1 MSAVLFGVFL
11 LTLLIGVPVTFAL
24 AIGSMAAVAS
34 AGLPMLVAPQRILPA
49 LTDNFSIIAIPLF
62 ILAGNI
68 IGRGG
73 LGERIV
79 ALANVLVG
87 RMRGGLSASNIVAS
101 MLFGGVSG
109 SATADTSAIGTIM
122 IPAMVKQGYD
132 KAYSTAVTVASS
144 PLGTI
149 IPPSIIIIVYCW
161 VSENSIAAMFAAG
174 YIPGIFIGL
183 VLIAASWIISVR
195 RGYPVA
201 ERTTWS
207 EKGRIALDALPGLST
222 VVIMI
227 GGIVGGVFT
236 ATEAGAVAA
245 VYGFLVSKFYYK
257 ELGWAEMPEI
267 LVETA
272 KLTGIV
278 TLIIGYASVFAW
290 LIAYDRLP
298 FTIAQWLADLGPSV
312 FVFLCLYLVL
322 LIFLGTFLAPTEGL
336 IIVVP
341 ILYPVAML
349 LGVHPLHFGMVSI
362 TGLALGHITPPVG
375 LCLFVGSAITGLS
388 IGTIVRAIV
397 PFYVACIVAVV
408 TIAFLPELSTWLPTT
423 LGYR

>member
-1 MSAVLFGVFL
+1 MSAVLFGVFIAA
-11 LTLLIGVPVTFAL
+11 LLIGVPVTFAL
-24 AIGSMAAVAS
+24 AIGSIVAVAA
-34 AGLPMLVAPQRILPA
+34 AGLPLLVAPQRIIPA
-49 LTDNFSIIAIPLF
+49 LSDNFSLLAIPLF

-73 LGERIV
+73 LGTRII
-79 ALANVLVG
+79 ALANAIVG
-87 RMRGGLSASNIVAS
+87 RSRGGLSSTNIVAS

-109 SATADTSAIGTIM
+109 SATADTSAIGTILV
-122 IPAMVKQGYD
+122 PAMVKQGYD
-132 KAYSTAVTVASS
+132 KAYSAAVTVASS

-161 VSENSIAAMFAAG
+161 VTENSIAGMFAAG
-174 YIPGIFIGL
+174 YLPGIFIGL
-183 VLIAASWIISVR
+183 MLITTGWIISVR
-195 RGYPVA
+195 RGYPIA
-201 ERTTWS
+201 EATSWR
-207 EKGRIALDALPGLST
+207 EKGKVFLDALPGLST
-222 VVIMI
+222 VVIII

-245 VYGFLVSKFYYK
+245 VWGLVVSRYYYG
-257 ELGWAEMPEI
+257 ELSWSDMPEI

-290 LIAYDRLP
+290 LIAFDRLP
-298 FTIAQWLADLGPSV
+298 YTIALKLAEIGPTN
-312 FVFLCLYLVL
+312 FVFLALYLVL
-322 LIFLGTFLAPTEGL
+322 LVFLGTFLAPTEGL

-341 ILYPVAML
+341 ILYPVAMTM
-349 LGVHPLHFGMVSI
+349 GIDPFHFGMVSI

-388 IGTIVRAIV
+388 VGRIVQAIV
-397 PFYVACIVAVV
+397 PFYFTCILSVLV
-408 TIAFLPELSTWLPTT
+408 IAFFPQLSTWLPHL

>member
-1 MSAVLFGVFL
+1 MTTVLFGVFIAA
-11 LTLLIGVPVTFAL
+11 LLIGVPVTFAL
-24 AIGSMAAVAS
+24 AIGSMAAIAF
-34 AGLPMLVAPQRILPA
+34 AGLPLLAAPQRIIPA
-49 LTDNFSIIAIPLF
+49 LSDNFSLLAIPLF

-73 LGERIV
+73 LGHRIV

-87 RMRGGLSASNIVAS
+87 RSRGGLSSTNIVAS

-109 SATADTSAIGTIM
+109 SATADTSAIGTILV
-122 IPAMVKQGYD
+122 PAMVRQGYD
-132 KAYSTAVTVASS
+132 KAYAAAVTVASS

-161 VSENSIAAMFAAG
+161 VTENSIAGMFAAG
-174 YIPGIFIGL
+174 YLPGIFIGL
-183 VLIAASWIISVR
+183 VLIGMGWVICIR

-201 ERTTWS
+201 ESTSWS
-207 EKGRIALDALPGLST
+207 EKFWIFLDALPGLST
-222 VVIMI
+222 VIIII

-245 VYGFLVSKFYYK
+245 VWGLLVSRYYYR
-257 ELGWAEMPEI
+257 ELAWSDLPAI
-267 LVETA
+267 LVDTA

-290 LIAYDRLP
+290 LIAFDRLP
-298 FTIAQWLADLGPSV
+298 YTIAQALADIGPSN
-312 FVFLCLYLVL
+312 FVFLALYLVL
-322 LIFLGTFLAPTEGL
+322 LVFLGTFLAPTEGL

-341 ILYPVAML
+341 ILYPVAL
-349 LGVHPLHFGMVSI
+349 TLGIDPFHFGMVSI

-375 LCLFVGSAITGLS
+375 LCLFVGSAITGLPV
-388 IGTIVRAIV
+388 GRIVQAIL
-397 PFYVACIVAVV
+397 PFYVACIFAVLM
-408 TIAFLPELSTWLPTT
+408 IALVPQMSTWLPHL

>member
-1 MSAVLFGVFL
+1 MSAVLFGVFIAA
-11 LTLLIGVPVTFAL
+11 LLIGVPVTFAL
-24 AIGSMAAVAS
+24 AIGSIVAVAA
-34 AGLPMLVAPQRILPA
+34 AGLPLLVAPQRIIPA
-49 LTDNFSIIAIPLF
+49 LSDNFSLLAIPLF

-73 LGERIV
+73 LGTRII
-79 ALANVLVG
+79 ALANAIVG
-87 RMRGGLSASNIVAS
+87 RSRGGLSSTNIVAS

-109 SATADTSAIGTIM
+109 SATADTSAIGTILV
-122 IPAMVKQGYD
+122 PAMVKQGYD
-132 KAYSTAVTVASS
+132 KAYSAAVTVASS

-161 VSENSIAAMFAAG
+161 VTENSIAGMFAAG
-174 YIPGIFIGL
+174 YLPGIFIGL
-183 VLIAASWIISVR
+183 MLIATGWIISVR
-195 RGYPVA
+195 RGYPIA
-201 ERTTWS
+201 EATSWR
-207 EKGRIALDALPGLST
+207 EKGNVFLDALPGLST
-222 VVIMI
+222 VVIII

-245 VYGFLVSKFYYK
+245 VWGLVVSRYYYG
-257 ELGWAEMPEI
+257 ELAWSDMPEI
-267 LVETA
+267 LVDTA

-290 LIAYDRLP
+290 LIAFDRLP
-298 FTIAQWLADLGPSV
+298 YTIALKLAEIGPTN
-312 FVFLCLYLVL
+312 FVFLALYLVL
-322 LIFLGTFLAPTEGL
+322 LVFLGTFLAPTEGL

-341 ILYPVAML
+341 ILYPVAMTM
-349 LGVHPLHFGMVSI
+349 GIDPFHFGMVSI

-388 IGTIVRAIV
+388 VGRIVQAIV
-397 PFYVACIVAVV
+397 PFYFTCILAVLV
-408 TIAFLPELSTWLPTT
+408 IAFFPQLSTWLPHL